1 MAGAGSNWLSGVNV
15 VLVMAYGSL
24 VFVLLFI
31 FVKRQIMRFAMKS
44 RRGPHVPVG
53 QHAPKDL
60 KEEIDIRLS
69 RVQDIKYEPQLL
81 AEDDSRLLQLET
93 QGDVPITAGT
103 SVGLLSVRHI
113 RGAAVSQAHPW
124 GWARGRALAGPVG
137 QLGVSLCSAQPSVWF
152 LSFPGCYNYLYRM
165 KALDAIRTSGEGQR
179 GRSAGTKQGCIG
191 QRLGSPSV
199 IKPPHPPP
207 PGLAV
212 LSHWQQAL
220 IGGSRVGGGL
230 MNEPRT
236 FSFAVCFTQLC
247 CTFCF
252 PEIPFHAEGRYPKSL
267 IGKNFCAYLLELRN
281 SSSSFKGIRKALID
295 TLLDGYEN
303 ARYGTGVFGKPEYLK
318 YQDALNELA
327 NMTKARAGSSQRQHQ
342 SAAKDLTL
350 SPEVSNPATIQVT
363 YLPSSQKSKR
373 AKHFLELKSFK
384 DNYNT
389 LESTL

>member
-1 MAGAGSNWLSGVNV
+1 
-15 VLVMAYGSL
+15 MAYGSL

-93 QGDVPITAGT
+93 QG
-103 SVGLLSVRHI
+103 
-113 RGAAVSQAHPW
+113 
-124 GWARGRALAGPVG
+124 
-137 QLGVSLCSAQPSVWF
+137 
-152 LSFPGCYNYLYRM
+152 N
-165 KALDAIRTSGEGQR
+165 K
-179 GRSAGTKQGCIG
+179 
-191 QRLGSPSV
+191 
-199 IKPPHPPP
+199 
-207 PGLAV
+207 
-212 LSHWQQAL
+212 
-220 IGGSRVGGGL
+220 
-230 MNEPRT
+230 
-236 FSFAVCFTQLC
+236 
-247 CTFCF
+247 
-252 PEIPFHAEGRYPKSL
+252 EIPFQAEVRYPKSL
-267 IGKNFCAYLLELRN
+267 IGRNFCAYLLELRN
-281 SSSSFKGIRKALID
+281 SSSFKGIRKALID
-295 TLLDGYEN
+295 TLLDGYES

-327 NMTKARAGSSQRQHQ
+327 NLTKARGGSSQRQHQ

>member
-93 QGDVPITAGT
+93 QG
-103 SVGLLSVRHI
+103 
-113 RGAAVSQAHPW
+113 
-124 GWARGRALAGPVG
+124 
-137 QLGVSLCSAQPSVWF
+137 
-152 LSFPGCYNYLYRM
+152 CYNYLYRM
-165 KALDAIRTSGEGQR
+165 KALDAIRTS
-179 GRSAGTKQGCIG
+179 
-191 QRLGSPSV
+191 
-199 IKPPHPPP
+199 
-207 PGLAV
+207 
-212 LSHWQQAL
+212 
-220 IGGSRVGGGL
+220 
-230 MNEPRT
+230 
-236 FSFAVCFTQLC
+236 
-247 CTFCF
+247 
-252 PEIPFHAEGRYPKSL
+252 EIPFHAEGRYPKSL

-295 TLLDGYEN
+295 TLLD
-303 ARYGTGVFGKPEYLK
+303 GVFGKPEYLK

-363 YLPSSQKSKR
+363 YAFQPEEQTCQTLPGAEELQRQLQHVGEHAVSRDLPRAEPRAGHSKPGGGRGGFVLGWSSGALTVPLTGHR
-373 AKHFLELKSFK
+373 AGGALPPQEPLALLCPFWLPGMLRGARGRQPRPCE
-384 DNYNT
+384 
-389 LESTL
+389 

>member
-1 MAGAGSNWLSGVNV
+1 MAAAGSNWLSGVNV

-60 KEEIDIRLS
+60 KEEIDLRLS
-69 RVQDIKYEPQLL
+69 RVQDIRYEPRLL
-81 AEDDSRLLQLET
+81 AEDDVRLLQLET
-93 QGDVPITAGT
+93 QG
-103 SVGLLSVRHI
+103 
-113 RGAAVSQAHPW
+113 
-124 GWARGRALAGPVG
+124 
-137 QLGVSLCSAQPSVWF
+137 
-152 LSFPGCYNYLYRM
+152 
-165 KALDAIRTSGEGQR
+165 
-179 GRSAGTKQGCIG
+179 
-191 QRLGSPSV
+191 
-199 IKPPHPPP
+199 
-207 PGLAV
+207 
-212 LSHWQQAL
+212 
-220 IGGSRVGGGL
+220 
-230 MNEPRT
+230 
-236 FSFAVCFTQLC
+236 TQ
-247 CTFCF
+247 
-252 PEIPFHAEGRYPKSL
+252 IPFHADGRYPRSL

-281 SSSSFKGIRKALID
+281 SSTSFKGIRKALID
-295 TLLDGYEN
+295 TLLDGYES
-303 ARYGTGVFGKPEYLK
+303 ARYGTGVFGQPEYLK

-350 SPEVSNPATIQVT
+350 CPEASNPATIQVT